1 MAEDE
6 SVPKR
11 GKNTGDGNA
20 EPWLELVTRWS
31 FAAGIVIFLINMIVA
46 WWVVC
51 TSKQFIAT
59 PMPNAALA
67 SAPSGRAPINQLIY
81 ASRIQE
87 LNVHL
92 RAMAN
97 QQTTVIIGMASAFSF
112 MAVGFALFV
121 MGIRSAF
128 SFSGEAGPNHRL
140 VLSSASPGILCFVLS
155 TGIMLFALSRPIAL
169 QLGGIN
175 FQPDTGS
182 ATESATLINADFTN
196 LAPDERKTLY
206 EPPKKP

>member
-1 MAEDE
+1 MPEDE
-6 SVPKR
+6 SVTRR
-11 GKNTGDGNA
+11 GKEPGDSNT
-20 EPWLELVTRWS
+20 EPWMELVTRWS
-31 FAAGIVIFLINMIVA
+31 FAAGIVIFLINMVVA

-51 TSKQFIAT
+51 SSKQFIAT

-67 SAPSGRAPINQLIY
+67 SIPSGRGPINQLIF
-81 ASRIQE
+81 ASRIE
-87 LNVHL
+87 EINVHL

-112 MAVGFALFV
+112 VAVGFALFV

-155 TGIMLFALSRPIAL
+155 AGIMIFALSRPIAL
-169 QLGGIN
+169 QLGGLS
-175 FQPDTGS
+175 FQPDDNHTMETPAS
-182 ATESATLINADFTN
+182 PSADFTN
-196 LAPDERKTLY
+196 LPPNAGQTLY
-206 EPPKKP
+206 VAPK